1 LIINFYFIL
10 KTQFIDAWKAP
21 INLTQEAHEKLKRSQ
36 MEPPMKKAKK
46 MRTIPL
52 LEVIPDE
59 IYCIRQPDSN
69 EIPIVMFSHVD
80 NIEGLTRAVM

>member
-1 LIINFYFIL
+1 
-10 KTQFIDAWKAP
+10 
-21 INLTQEAHEKLKRSQ
+21 
-36 MEPPMKKAKK
+36 MEPPLKKVKK

-59 IYCIRQPDSN
+59 IHCIRHPNLN

-80 NIEGLTRAVM
+80 NIDGLTRAVM

>member
-1 LIINFYFIL
+1 
-10 KTQFIDAWKAP
+10 
-21 INLTQEAHEKLKRSQ
+21 
-36 MEPPMKKAKK
+36 MEPPMKKVKK